1 MKHILLTGATRGL
14 GRELALGFAASG
26 WAVSGCGTSA
36 HALDA
41 LATDLGDPH
50 IVRDCDVTDPAAVE
64 RFTDEA
70 VARHGPPDL
79 LVANAAIIHRPAPLW
94 QIPPEDFAQLT
105 AINLNGVH
113 HLIRATLPAMI
124 QRGTGIVVAMSS
136 GWGRSTSPQVA
147 PYCCSKWGI
156 EGLMQA
162 LAQELP
168 SGLAAV
174 ALNPGVIQ
182 TDMLHT
188 CLGDEAQGYPDAP
201 TWARRAVPYLQSLQP
216 GQNGRSLTVE

>member
-1 MKHILLTGATRGL
+1 MQHILLTGATRGL

-41 LATDLGDPH
+41 LTTDLGEPH
-50 IVRDCDVTDPAAVE
+50 VVRPCDVTDAAAVE

-79 LVANAAIIHRPAPLW
+79 LVANAAMIHPPAPLW
-94 QIPPEDFAQLT
+94 KIPPEDFARLM
-105 AINLNGVH
+105 AINLTGVH
-113 HLIRATLPAMI
+113 HLIRATVPTMI
-124 QRGTGIVVAMSS
+124 QRGSGIIVAMSS

-147 PYCCSKWGI
+147 PYCASKWGI

-168 SGLAAV
+168 PGLAAV

-182 TDMLHT
+182 TEMLRT
-188 CLGDEAQGYPDAP
+188 CLGDEASDYPDAAS
-201 TWARRAVPYLQSLQP
+201 WARRAVPYLQSIHP
-216 GQNGRSLTVE
+216 GQNGQPLTVS